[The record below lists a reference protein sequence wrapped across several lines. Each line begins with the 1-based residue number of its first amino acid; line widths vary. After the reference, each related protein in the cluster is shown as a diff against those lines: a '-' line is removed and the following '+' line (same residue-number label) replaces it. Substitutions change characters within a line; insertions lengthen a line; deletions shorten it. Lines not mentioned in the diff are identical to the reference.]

1 MAIVSKK
8 VQDLPEVSSP
18 ENFEIP
24 GFDIQTNLAAK
35 AKMSDLKG
43 NVGATPNITITAQSI
58 PNGQQAEV
66 IKTGTPENPN
76 FQLRIPNAKDG
87 ENAPSA
93 MRQYSQDGTTWHEN
107 YVSGDLFYRISDDS
121 GNTWGNAIPLNINE
135 AISKWIKAEVSD
147 ANAPDM
153 YFQNISD
160 DTTIISIDLNKTSWK
175 KQEMPSPIAGNVQG
189 NASYGNGVYIFCDG
203 VNIYTTIDFISFNE
217 VLEVNNY
224 AYCLFADGVFTV
236 AANGSIWKSEN
247 VIENNPNIIFNKEVD
262 FIADNGY
269 CYDLNS
275 GLSGNNE
282 AYYAL
287 FEDANNGTFKVA
299 YKTDIN
305 GTWTD
310 VTGNLPQGNLFSGVA
325 VLNGVC
331 YVSIVGTLGAS
342 LYYSNVGSTTWT
354 AIDNIV
360 QSLGVAQS
368 PDGKILVY
376 SQQNGITIY
385 KGDNSGFTQL
395 ANYPYEHANG
405 QTSQIAYHNVA
416 NVTTFGTQEA
426 CYIVEGSGTPTKI
439 DNSDNV
445 GSEAQAMKS
454 AGVGIFYAYN
464 SSSSYSL
471 ISGLLQ
477 PIPTTGSFTIEN
489 LPFSLEGCVFE
500 QKGDL
505 ATIKGNVSDKSI
517 NITSISVTETFPM
530 SIKFIFK
537 NK

>member
-24 GFDIQTNLAAK
+24 GFDIQTNFAAK

-58 PNGQQAEV
+58 PNGQPAEV

-160 DTTIISIDLNKTSWK
+160 TTTIISIDLNKISWK
-175 KQEMPSPIAGNVQG
+175 KQVIPSPVLSNVQG
-189 NASYGNGVYIFCDG
+189 SASYGNGVYIFCDG
-203 VNIYTTIDFISFNE
+203 SHVYTTIDFISFNE
-217 VLEVNNY
+217 LLEVNNY

-262 FIADNGY
+262 FIADNGS
-269 CYDLNS
+269 CYGLNS
-275 GLSGNNE
+275 GLSGNSE
-282 AYYAL
+282 SYYAI
-287 FEDANNGTFKVA
+287 FDDANNGTFKVA

-310 VTGNLPQGNLFSGVA
+310 VTGNLPQSNIFSGVA

-331 YVSIVGTLGAS
+331 YVSIVGTLGTS

-385 KGDNSGFTQL
+385 KGDNSGFTQF
-395 ANYPYEHANG
+395 ANYPYDHANNNI
-405 QTSQIAYHNVA
+405 SQISYHNVA

-445 GSEAQAMKS
+445 GSQAQAMKS